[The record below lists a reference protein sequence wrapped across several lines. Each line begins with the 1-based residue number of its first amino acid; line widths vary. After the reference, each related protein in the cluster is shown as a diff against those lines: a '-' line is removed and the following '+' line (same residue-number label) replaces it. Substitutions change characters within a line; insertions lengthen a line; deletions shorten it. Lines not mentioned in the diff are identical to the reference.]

1 MNTIEMHGLI
11 TGKCVA
17 GDMKVNESVAEYLVR
32 KIANIEDQRNA
43 ALNTCTLI
51 GEALG
56 IKGAVAGDTIAKV
69 HRLVGENAALT
80 DKAASELSNAWL
92 LHKYWV
98 GIQAALMHMRV
109 GRINEATEWLIGT
122 VSGPGIEAPN
132 LKLTDEI
139 EDWAEI
145 QQKDTISHAQALEI
159 IKAEMSATT
168 QALNEYIARS
178 IVAPDG
184 YQLCFVPLE
193 QTTAFRDACTTAYE
207 ESLSGTGPCGIFMA
221 GYRSMLAAAPKI
233 AASLRG

>member
-1 MNTIEMHGLI
+1 MSENTDYETL
-11 TGKCVA
+11 
-17 GDMKVNESVAEYLVR
+17 KVERDS
-32 KIANIEDQRNA
+32 

-56 IKGAVAGDTIAKV
+56 IKGAFAGDTIAKV
-69 HRLVGENAALT
+69 HQLVGENAVLT

-98 GIQAALMHMRV
+98 GIQAALMHMHV

-159 IKAEMSATT
+159 IKAEMSAST
-168 QALNEYIARS
+168 QALNEIKARG
-178 IVAPDG
+178 VDEFADNW
-184 YQLCFVPLE
+184 Q
-193 QTTAFRDACTTAYE
+193 RK
-207 ESLSGTGPCGIFMA
+207 ESHSQISEMA
-221 GYRSMLAAAPKI
+221 RRF
-233 AASLRG
+233 AASLRSNS